1 MKPLLLAAGIS
12 GFIAVA
18 LGAFGAHGLTL
29 SAEATKWWDTATHY
43 FLIHSVA
50 ALFLS
55 GQRNP
60 IAGWTFIAGSVFFA
74 GSLYAM
80 ALGGPRILG
89 AVTPIGGLCYL
100 VGWANIAFSG
110 MRNINAAAEES
121 AQ

>member
-1 MKPLLLAAGIS
+1 MKPLILAAGVS

-29 SAEATKWWDTATHY
+29 SSEATGWWNTASHY

-55 GQRNP
+55 GQRRP
-60 IAGWTFIAGSVFFA
+60 IAGWAFIAGSVFFA
-74 GSLYAM
+74 GSLYVM

-89 AVTPIGGLCYL
+89 ALTPIGGLCYL
-100 VGWANIAFSG
+100 IGWAIIALSG
-110 MRNINAAAEES
+110 MRNINAADAES
-121 AQ
+121 VQ